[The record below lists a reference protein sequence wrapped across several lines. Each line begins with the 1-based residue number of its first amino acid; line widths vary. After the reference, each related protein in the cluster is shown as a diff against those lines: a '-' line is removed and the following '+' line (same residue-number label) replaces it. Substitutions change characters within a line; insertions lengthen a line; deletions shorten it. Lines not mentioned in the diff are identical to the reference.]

1 MNRTDRNILVL
12 EHLPLVG
19 FLVSDACAKSRYLS
33 RDDLSSVGSIALIK
47 CAESFEAARGV
58 PFTAYARIRI
68 NGALTDEMRRQDWAP
83 KASRRRMKDV
93 EETSDILAG
102 ELGRTPTVDEIAYAL
117 GIEPDE
123 ARTSMA
129 NSARTVSSLDEVI
142 AYTLPATGHTPEEAA
157 LEAESNHHLRTAVA
171 ALPERMRYVVEQVY
185 LEDRPVK
192 EVADELG
199 CSHAAVSQ
207 HRAEGVRMLRDAMAL
222 QSAGAPSA
230 AAAPVAAHHSRV
242 APARLNAYLGTV
254 AAHTAGGLTRAGRR
268 IAAAA

>member
-1 MNRTDRNILVL
+1 MNRTNRNNLVL

-33 RDDLSSVGSIALIK
+33 RDDLSSVGALALIQ
-47 CAESFEAARGV
+47 CAEAFDADRGV

-83 KASRRRMKDV
+83 KGSRRKMKDV
-93 EETSDILAG
+93 DETTDILSG
-102 ELGRTPTVDEIAYAL
+102 QLGRTPTVDEIAQAL
-117 GIEPDE
+117 GIEREE
-123 ARTSMA
+123 AQATMA
-129 NSARTVSSLDEVI
+129 DSARTVSSLDEVI
-142 AYTLPATGHTPEEAA
+142 AYTLPSSGHTPEEAA
-157 LEAESNHHLRTAVA
+157 LEAETNHHMREAVA

-222 QSAGAPSA
+222 ISPAPA
-230 AAAPVAAHHSRV
+230 AAAPHSRV
-242 APARLNAYLGTV
+242 APARLHSYLGAV
-254 AAHTAGGLTRAGRR
+254 SARTAGGLTRAGSR
-268 IAAAA
+268 IVAAA